1 MLAAGGL
8 AASVAYACT
17 PGGTVSVTTNTLT
30 PGATVRVEASGFAR
44 DAANL
49 EAAKRHSPVRLTWN
63 AVNGVLLGEMPAPT
77 EVTLATGSTRLV
89 WAMDVTIPASATP
102 SDDFYAIVGSQTK
115 ASGDLYLTGSVQVW
129 VVPPRSGSSDPNP
142 GTTPMTPSPAS
153 ITPTPA
159 GGVAV
164 KAPAPGAATIAPP
177 TGPAVPAAAAA
188 ARAADPTAPTL
199 RAPAPAAPV
208 ELVDPTK
215 PIPVP
220 EADDIWSGLGASG
233 PGLLDTPVTAPQRG
247 AAPGAILLG
256 MGVLGLAGAAV
267 VAHQTRRAT
276 ARATVR

>member
-8 AASVAYACT
+8 AASAAYACT
-17 PGGTVSVTTNTLT
+17 PGGTVSVTSNTVV
-30 PGATVRVEASGFAR
+30 PGSTVRVEAYGFAR

-49 EAAKRHSPVRLTWN
+49 EATKRHSPVRLTWN
-63 AVNGVLLGEMPAPT
+63 AVNGVPLGEMPAPT
-77 EVTLATGSTRLV
+77 EVTLVTGSTRLI
-89 WAMDVTIPASATP
+89 WAMDVTIPAGATP

-129 VVPPRSGSSDPNP
+129 VVPPRSGSSDPDP
-142 GTTPMTPSPAS
+142 GRTSPMTPSPAS

-164 KAPAPGAATIAPP
+164 TTPAPEAATTAPPAGPALRDAAVRGADPAAPTLKAPAP
-177 TGPAVPAAAAA
+177 AVP
-188 ARAADPTAPTL
+188 
-199 RAPAPAAPV
+199 V
-208 ELVDPTK
+208 EFVDPTK

-220 EADDIWSGLGASG
+220 AANDIWSGLGASG
-233 PGLLDTPVTAPQRG
+233 PGLLDSPVSAPERG

-267 VAHQTRRAT
+267 VAHKTRRVT
-276 ARATVR
+276 AKATVR

>member
-1 MLAAGGL
+1 ML
-8 AASVAYACT
+8 
-17 PGGTVSVTTNTLT
+17 VTTNTLA
-30 PGATVRVEASGFAR
+30 PGATVRVEAYGFAR

-49 EAAKRHSPVRLTWN
+49 EAAKRHSPVRLSWN
-63 AVNGVLLGEMPAPT
+63 AVNGVLLGEMPSPT

-89 WAMDVTIPASATP
+89 WTMDVTIPASATP

-129 VVPPRSGSSDPNP
+129 VVPPRSGSSDPDP
-142 GTTPMTPSPAS
+142 GRTSPMTPSPAS

-164 KAPAPGAATIAPP
+164 KAPAPEAATTAPP
-177 TGPAVPAAAAA
+177 AGPALRDAA
-188 ARAADPTAPTL
+188 ARGADPTAPTL

-208 ELVDPTK
+208 EIVDPTK

-220 EADDIWSGLGASG
+220 EANDIWSGLGASG
-233 PGLLDTPVTAPQRG
+233 PGLLDTPATAPQRG

-267 VAHQTRRAT
+267 VAHQPRRVT